1 MSVSRNGYY
10 ELAGEAQLNRY
21 IEYLINSLDENTYKA
36 YVGDNIGKES
46 SAQVGYTIEDGAP
59 INIIL
64 DAVYNGRLDILN
76 KELARAYVRIFW
88 GSDLI

>member
-46 SAQVGYTIEDGAP
+46 SAQVGYIIEDGAP

-64 DAVYNGRLDILN
+64 DAVYNGRLNILN